1 MPGRGTIPTGVLRR
15 RNSPCSRPSPYLF
28 SGEITLDAVA
38 GKGLPPGVSVLV
50 AAVAADNDA
59 QGDSLDFDVMG
70 TFGALVVSNNVAG
83 AEYAEQ
89 DALDV
94 SEKTALAVHGATFGL
109 PGVSPAVV
117 RSLEAVTDEELAG
130 NGICVWS
137 VVWRQSLVFTEGV
150 NDGVTV

>member
-1 MPGRGTIPTGVLRR
+1 MFVALPRYPGARAGRFAA
-15 RNSPCSRPSPYLF
+15 CSR
-28 SGEITLDAVA
+28 A
-38 GKGLPPGVSVLV
+38 SVLV

-94 SEKTALAVHGATFGL
+94 AEKTALAVHGATFGL